1 MPTDTSVS
9 QSNPTFRQVRMLR
22 APKERVIE
30 IILFV
35 AAASSVLTTFGIM
48 YVLLGDTFEF
58 FKEVSLGDF
67 FTVINPQWTPLF
79 EDKHF
84 AILTLIAPTL
94 VTTAVSVVFA
104 VPIGTVIAIYLS
116 EYATGALR
124 EWLKPILEMLA
135 GVPSVVFGYFALLVV
150 TPILQKVFPELGG
163 FNMLSAGL
171 VMGISIVP
179 LISSISEDAMR
190 AVPVQ
195 MREGAYAVGATRI
208 QTALQVVVPSA
219 ISGIIAGYILGISRS
234 IGQTMIVAIAAGL
247 QTTYTW
253 NPLDGA
259 ATISAYIMQVSQ
271 GDIAQGTL
279 EYNTIFAAG
288 LTLVF
293 MTLVLNL
300 LGFWLIK
307 RYREVY

>member
-1 MPTDTSVS
+1 MSTDASVS
-9 QSNPTFRQVRMLR
+9 KSPTFRQVRSLS
-22 APKERVIE
+22 APKERFIE
-30 IILFV
+30 VLLFM
-35 AAASSVLTTFGIM
+35 ASASSVLTTFGIM

-58 FKEVSLGDF
+58 FKEVPLGEF
-67 FTVINPQWTPLF
+67 FNVIDPKWTPLF
-79 EDKHF
+79 EEKHF

-94 VTTAVSVVFA
+94 VTTGVSVIFA

-116 EYATGALR
+116 EYANSTLR

-150 TPILQKVFPELGG
+150 TPGLQKVFPELGG

-271 GDIAQGTL
+271 GDIANGTL

>member
-1 MPTDTSVS
+1 MTTDSSVS
-9 QSNPTFRQVRMLR
+9 RSRPTFRQVKAARE
-22 APKERVIE
+22 PIERVIE
-30 IILFV
+30 VLLFL

-48 YVLLGDTFEF
+48 YVLIGDTIDF
-58 FKEVSLGDF
+58 FKEVPLADF
-67 FTVINPQWTPLF
+67 FNISDPKWTPLF

-94 VTTAVSVVFA
+94 VTTGVSVIFA
-104 VPIGTVIAIYLS
+104 VPIGTIIAIYLS
-116 EYATGALR
+116 EYAAGGLR
-124 EWLKPILEMLA
+124 EWLKPILEILA
-135 GVPSVVFGYFALLVV
+135 GIPSVVFGYFALLVV
-150 TPILQKVFPELGG
+150 TPLLQKIYPDLGG

-179 LISSISEDAMR
+179 LITSIAEDAMR

-208 QTALQVVVPSA
+208 QTALQVVIPSA

-234 IGQTMIVAIAAGL
+234 IGQTMIVGIAAGL

-271 GDIAQGTL
+271 GDIANGTL

-288 LTLVF
+288 LTLVLL
-293 MTLVLNL
+293 TLVLNL
-300 LGFWLIK
+300 LGYWLIRK
-307 RYREVY
+307 YREVY